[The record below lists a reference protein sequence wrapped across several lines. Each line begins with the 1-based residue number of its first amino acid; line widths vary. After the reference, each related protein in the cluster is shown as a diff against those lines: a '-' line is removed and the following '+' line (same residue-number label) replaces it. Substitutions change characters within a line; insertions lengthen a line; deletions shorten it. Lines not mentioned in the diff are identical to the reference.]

1 MMKKSIFRFSLVGS
15 FVAAVAI
22 AAAQA
27 ILGTYAGYSQAMN
40 ADVQARF
47 SDRGR
52 VELRIL
58 SRRTR
63 DVQYIRGTYDDSNKT
78 LSAEGKIFI
87 VTKTGDKL
95 QFRESKNSTNT
106 FEMVPTNL
114 GNIDWGSGWDTGGS
128 GWGSGGS
135 GGGAIIQRPPSWLV
149 GEFDG
154 YNRRMDADINLKVN
168 ALGVVTASIRY
179 ANGRRVTE
187 LGAYRNGQFSI
198 GKTWYTVSQID
209 NGLRAQ
215 QVNDRN
221 NWMEYRRHGSTSGG
235 GWGSG
240 GGTQPP
246 DVPPT
251 WAQGRFEGYSQRYR
265 ADIELTIDNRGY
277 LKALFVYRDGR
288 RETKNGWYRGG
299 KIVIGGVTY
308 KTTKTGDGFR
318 LAAQDSPLD
327 TATYRRIR

>member
-1 MMKKSIFRFSLVGS
+1 MKKIFTRLSLLTVLTAG
-15 FVAAVAI
+15 AVAGF
-22 AAAQA
+22 AQS
-27 ILGTYAGYSQAMN
+27 IVGTYAGYSQAME
-40 ADVQARF
+40 ADVYARF
-47 SDRGR
+47 SDGGR
-52 VELRIL
+52 VELRIA

-63 DVQYIRGTYDDSNKT
+63 DIRYQRGTYDEGNKRI
-78 LSAEGKIFI
+78 SAEGTIYM
-87 VTKTGDKL
+87 VTKVGDKL
-95 QFRESKNSTNT
+95 QLREAKNSTNT
-106 FEMVPTNL
+106 FELVPRNL
-114 GNIDWGSGWDTGGS
+114 GNIDWGSGWDTGG
-128 GWGSGGS
+128 WGSGGT

-154 YNRRMDADINLKVN
+154 YNRKMDADINLKVN
-168 ALGVVTASIRY
+168 SVGVVTASIRY

-198 GKTWYTVSQID
+198 GKTWYQASQIE

-215 QVNDRN
+215 QTNDRN
-221 NWMEYRRHGSTSGG
+221 NWMEFRRHGSGT
-235 GWGSG
+235 GSG
-240 GGTQPP
+240 SGWNGVGTQPP

-265 ADIELTIDNRGY
+265 ADLELTIDNRGY

-308 KTTKTGDGFR
+308 KTTKTNDGFR
-318 LAAQDSPLD
+318 LVAQDSPLD
-327 TATYRRIR
+327 TTTYCRVR